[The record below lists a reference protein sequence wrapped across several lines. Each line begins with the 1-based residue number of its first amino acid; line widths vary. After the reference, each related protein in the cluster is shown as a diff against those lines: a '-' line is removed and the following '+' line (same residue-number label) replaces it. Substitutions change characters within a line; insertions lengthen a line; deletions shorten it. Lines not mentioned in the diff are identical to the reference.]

1 MNEPVHSNV
10 LVSEEIE
17 TTGSQHTIVD
27 ELNDIEEAGLLSIK
41 GYKISEI
48 STVMDITPQ
57 RARRY
62 INDYKNILD
71 RRVQDDPYFLEKVQY
86 NTLRAIEEFEQV
98 SKEAWE
104 TVTIAT
110 DHGMISARVQAL
122 KLASDVASKKAQLHH
137 LLGGNNADVE
147 YVARMQR
154 AESVN
159 QILSKI
165 LRDTV
170 SQFPEIAAQVRGE
183 LALAF
188 EMMEIGEELEGTAP
202 AKVVDVDSDTVD
214 AEIVEDNDDE
224 EEPEGL

>member
-1 MNEPVHSNV
+1 M
-10 LVSEEIE
+10 SEEIE
-17 TTGSQHTIVD
+17 TTSSQHTIVD
-27 ELNDIEEAGLLSIK
+27 ELNDIEEAGLLSVK
-41 GYKISEI
+41 GYKVSEI
-48 STVMDITPQ
+48 ATVMDISPQ
-57 RARRY
+57 RVRKHV
-62 INDYKNILD
+62 NDYKSLID
-71 RRVQDDPYFLEKVQY
+71 KRAQDDPYFLEKVQY
-86 NTLRAIEEFEQV
+86 NTLRALEEFEQV

-170 SQFPEIAAQVRGE
+170 SQFPEIASQVRGE

-188 EMMEIGEELEGTAP
+188 ELMEASEEFE
-202 AKVVDVDSDTVD
+202 D
-214 AEIVEDNDDE
+214 AMDDPNTIDADIVEDDEDE

>member
-1 MNEPVHSNV
+1 
-10 LVSEEIE
+10 
-17 TTGSQHTIVD
+17 
-27 ELNDIEEAGLLSIK
+27 
-41 GYKISEI
+41 
-48 STVMDITPQ
+48 
-57 RARRY
+57 
-62 INDYKNILD
+62 
-71 RRVQDDPYFLEKVQY
+71 
-86 NTLRAIEEFEQV
+86 
-98 SKEAWE
+98 
-104 TVTIAT
+104 
-110 DHGMISARVQAL
+110 
-122 KLASDVASKKAQLHH
+122 
-137 LLGGNNADVE
+137 
-147 YVARMQR
+147 
-154 AESVN
+154 VN